1 MESLNGKE
9 PLSENEEE
17 TLVGEEIG
25 EVGEIAYWK
34 AKAKEWRNVA
44 LESRLE
50 LEEFQNESRY
60 KTHLHPPHPHNFV
73 FVGLSLGIIRLV
85 IRRIVKKD
93 DILLLIISL
102 LKYFTAVRRH
112 CTDWYETGA
121 LTDHEIYYIKIV
133 LDLSK
138 FACGPFS
145 EREEGFGVGL
155 TPRDSQCTGVS
166 STLSPS
172 FGPIFERNHSCGVK
186 MMSQN
191 VLKC

>member
-17 TLVGEEIG
+17 TLVGEVIG

-34 AKAKEWRNVA
+34 AKAEEWRNVA

-60 KTHLHPPHPHNFV
+60 KTHLHLPHPHNFV

-93 DILLLIISL
+93 DILLMIIFL

-112 CTDWYETGA
+112 CTDW
-121 LTDHEIYYIKIV
+121 
-133 LDLSK
+133 
-138 FACGPFS
+138 
-145 EREEGFGVGL
+145 
-155 TPRDSQCTGVS
+155 
-166 STLSPS
+166 
-172 FGPIFERNHSCGVK
+172 
-186 MMSQN
+186 
-191 VLKC
+191 

>member
-17 TLVGEEIG
+17 TLVGEVIG

-34 AKAKEWRNVA
+34 AKAEEWRNVA

-102 LKYFTAVRRH
+102 LKYFIAVRRH
-112 CTDWYETGA
+112 CSDWYETGA

-133 LDLSK
+133 LDLRK

-145 EREEGFGVGL
+145 EKEKGFG
-155 TPRDSQCTGVS
+155 
-166 STLSPS
+166 
-172 FGPIFERNHSCGVK
+172 
-186 MMSQN
+186 
-191 VLKC
+191 